1 MSLFDISYAGLKTQ
15 SAAIQVTSNNVS
27 NASTTAYKARE
38 SLFVDQYFKAVQSGG
53 SSGVAEFGTKRV
65 DNQGSMKASTSAL
78 DLGIQGQ
85 GMFRMASMATGDGG
99 AKYYSRN
106 GSFSVDNQGYIV
118 NANGLYLTGYQP
130 NSTLTN
136 VLAGATPSALKLPPA
151 EVAPL
156 VSTAGTVN
164 VNLDTRNPQPQV
176 VIAGSITNTG
186 KTFLATDPSTYNTST
201 TVQVYD
207 SKGVPHQVS
216 LYFQKIDPTVV
227 SDPRS
232 TVNPPTTSTAVQYR
246 VYMQADGATLA
257 KAPGGGVGAASLA
270 TSGPTALGAKLL
282 SDAAASAAATLDDK
296 IATNV
301 GNLATQSGTFATLLK
316 VPTIGLDGAAGGEL
330 VSTTA
335 NDWQTAKTALVNA
348 NQVKAAA
355 DTAVTTADSAVKAA
369 GGAGKAS
376 PAQNATLAAA
386 KVAQTAANDD
396 KDTKVTDEADAAKA
410 FADAAKAYVPP
421 VAVPPAAVSAT
432 DSAMSVAIAAYND
445 ATGAVAASSLA
456 VTLPKDGARAIYDAA
471 FKANAEAVAANSIG
485 TLQFV
490 DGQLVGSL
498 TKDYTGKGPAVATV
512 FSAQLSDAQ
521 NLLLYGV
528 KFDLSSMTSF
538 GSADIVREASA
549 NGYAPGA
556 LTGVNVDSAGLIT
569 GQYSNGKTL
578 VGGQLVMASFASSD
592 GLQPASGTVFTETFA
607 SGAAVLGT
615 GTTGSFGSIRSSS
628 LEQSNIDMAAEL
640 VNLMIEQ
647 RNYQANS
654 QGVSAANTVMTTA
667 INMGR

>member
-1 MSLFDISYAGLKTQ
+1 MSLFDISYAGLKSQ
-15 SAAIQVTSNNVS
+15 SAAIQVTSNNVA
-27 NASTTAYKARE
+27 NASTTGYKARE

-53 SSGVAEFGTKRV
+53 SSGVQEFGTKRV
-65 DNQGSMKASTSAL
+65 DSQGSMKASTSAL

-85 GMFRMASMATGDGG
+85 GMFRMSSMATGDGG
-99 AKYYSRN
+99 SKYYSRN

-130 NSTLTN
+130 NSTLTS
-136 VLAGATPSALKLPPA
+136 VIAGATPSALKLPPA

-156 VSTAGTVN
+156 VSTTGTVN
-164 VNLDTRNPQPQV
+164 VNLDTRNPLPQV

-186 KTFLATDPSTYNTST
+186 KTFLATDPSTYNSST

-257 KAPGGGVGAASLA
+257 KAPGGGVGTASLA
-270 TSGPTALGAKLL
+270 TATATALGAKLL

-301 GNLATQSGTFATLLK
+301 GDLATLSGTFATLLK
-316 VPTIGLDGAAGGEL
+316 VPTMGLDKDSGGEL
-330 VSTTA
+330 VSKTS
-335 NDWQTAKTALVNA
+335 NDWQTAKTALVTA
-348 NQVKAAA
+348 NQAKAAT
-355 DTAVTTADSAVKAA
+355 DTAVTTADAAVKAA
-369 GGAGKAS
+369 GGDLKAT
-376 PAQNATLAAA
+376 PAQIKARDEAL
-386 KVAQTAANDD
+386 VAQGLANDD
-396 KDTKVTDEADAAKA
+396 KDLKVTAEADAATA
-410 FADAAKAYVPP
+410 FSNQVEAYK
-421 VAVPPAAVSAT
+421 PAAVASTT
-432 DSAMSVAIAAYND
+432 DSAMAAAIVAYND
-445 ATGAVAASSLA
+445 ANEA
-456 VTLPKDGARAIYDAA
+456 VTASADAVNRVNDGARAIYDAA
-471 FKANAEAVAANSIG
+471 FKANAEAVAKNSIG

-490 DGQLVGSL
+490 DGQLLGSL
-498 TKDYTGKGPAVATV
+498 TKDYTGKGPSVPTV
-512 FSAQLSDAQ
+512 FTAQLSDAQ

-556 LTGVNVDSAGLIT
+556 LSGVNVDSAGLIT

-578 VGGQLVMASFASSD
+578 VGGQLVLASFASSD

-607 SGAAVLGT
+607 SGAAVLGS

-640 VNLMIEQ
+640 VNLMIQQ

>member
-27 NASTTAYKARE
+27 NASTTGYKARE

-65 DNQGSMKASTSAL
+65 DNQGSLKASTSAL
-78 DLGIQGQ
+78 DLAIQGQ
-85 GMFRMASMATGDGG
+85 GMFRMSSLPTGDGG
-99 AKYYSRN
+99 SKYYSRN

-136 VLAGATPSALKLPPA
+136 VVAGATPSALKLPA
-151 EVAPL
+151 SEVAPL

-164 VNLDTRNPQPQV
+164 ANLDTRNPQPQV
-176 VIAGSITNTG
+176 VIAGAITNTG
-186 KTFLATDPSTYNTST
+186 KTFLASDPSTYNSST

-216 LYFQKIDPTVV
+216 MYFQKVDPTVV
-227 SDPRS
+227 NDPRS
-232 TVNPPTTSTAVQYR
+232 LVNPPTTSTAVQYR
-246 VYMQADGATLA
+246 VYIQADGTTLA
-257 KAPGGGVGAASLA
+257 KLPGGGVGGASLA
-270 TSGPTALGAKLL
+270 TGTATAAAAKLL
-282 SDAAASAAATLDDK
+282 SDAAASAAAKLDDK
-296 IATNV
+296 TATNT
-301 GNLATQSGTFATLLK
+301 GDLSTQSGTFATLLK
-316 VPTIGLDGAAGGEL
+316 SPTLGLDAGAGGVAVNTASNAWQAAKNDL
-330 VSTTA
+330 VAS
-335 NDWQTAKTALVNA
+335 

-355 DTAVTTADSAVKAA
+355 DTAFTTAQTAVTSA
-369 GGAGKAS
+369 GGAGA
-376 PAQNATLAAA
+376 ATAVQNAALAAAQAAQIVANADQAA
-386 KVAQTAANDD
+386 KVAAEVVASGDFTAAM
-396 KDTKVTDEADAAKA
+396 A
-410 FADAAKAYVPP
+410 AYVSP
-421 VAVPPAAVSAT
+421 AVPGLN
-432 DSAMSVAIAAYND
+432 DSAMTAAINAYKD
-445 ATGAVAASSLA
+445 STAAVAASATAKS
-456 VTLPKDGARAIYDAA
+456 DARTAYDAA
-471 FKANAEAVAANSIG
+471 FKANADAVATTCIG

-490 DGQLVGSL
+490 DGQLLGSL
-498 TKDYTGKGPAVATV
+498 TKDYTGKAPSVPTV
-512 FSAQLSDAQ
+512 YTAQLSDAQ
-521 NLLLYGV
+521 NLPIYGV

-538 GSADIVREASA
+538 ASSDMVREASA
-549 NGYAPGA
+549 NGYAPGS
-556 LTGVNVDSAGLIT
+556 LTGVNVDSAGLIS

-578 VGGQLVMASFASSD
+578 VGGQLVLAAFASTD
-592 GLQPASGTVFTETFA
+592 GLQPVSGTVFTETFA
-607 SGAAVLGT
+607 SGAAVLGV
-615 GTTGSFGSIRSSS
+615 GTTSSFGAVRSSN

>member
-1 MSLFDISYAGLKTQ
+1 MSVFDISYAGLQSQ
-15 SAAIQVTSNNVS
+15 SAAIQITSNNVA

-53 SSGVAEFGTKRV
+53 SSGVQEFGTKRV
-65 DNQGSMKASTSAL
+65 DIQGSMKASTSAL

-99 AKYYSRN
+99 SKYYSRN

-130 NSTLTN
+130 NSTLTS
-136 VLAGATPSALKLPPA
+136 VIAGATPSALKLPPS

-156 VSTAGTVN
+156 ISTTGTVN
-164 VNLDTRNPQPQV
+164 VNLDTRNPLPQV

-186 KTFLATDPSTYNTST
+186 KTFLATDPSTYNSST

-257 KAPGGGVGAASLA
+257 KAPGGGVGTASLA
-270 TSGPTALGAKLL
+270 TATATALGAKLL

-301 GNLATQSGTFATLLK
+301 GDLATLSGTFATLLK
-316 VPTIGLDGAAGGEL
+316 VPTMGLDKDSGGEL
-330 VSTTA
+330 VSKTS
-335 NDWQTAKTALVNA
+335 NDWQTAKTALVTA
-348 NQVKAAA
+348 NQAKAAT
-355 DTAVTTADSAVKAA
+355 DTAVTTADAAVKAA
-369 GGAGKAS
+369 GGDAKAT
-376 PAQNATLAAA
+376 PAQIKARDEALVAQGLANDNKDEKVTAEDDAATAFSNAVEAYKPAAA
-386 KVAQTAANDD
+386 
-396 KDTKVTDEADAAKA
+396 
-410 FADAAKAYVPP
+410 P
-421 VAVPPAAVSAT
+421 SAT
-432 DSAMSVAIAAYND
+432 DIAMAAAIVAYND
-445 ATGAVAASSLA
+445 ANEA
-456 VTLPKDGARAIYDAA
+456 VTASALSVNKPGDGARAIYDAA
-471 FKANAEAVAANSIG
+471 FKANAEAVAKNSIG

-490 DGQLVGSL
+490 DGQLLGSL
-498 TKDYTGKGPAVATV
+498 TKDYTGKGPSVPTV
-512 FSAQLSDAQ
+512 FTAQLSDAQ

-528 KFDLSSMTSF
+528 KFDLSSMTAF

-556 LTGVNVDSAGLIT
+556 LSGVNVDSAGLIT

-578 VGGQLVMASFASSD
+578 VGGQLVLASFASSD

-607 SGAAVLGT
+607 SGAAVLGS

-640 VNLMIEQ
+640 VNLMIQQ

>member
-1 MSLFDISYAGLKTQ
+1 MSLFDISYAGLKSQ
-15 SAAIQVTSNNVS
+15 SAAIQVTSNNVA
-27 NASTTAYKARE
+27 NASTTGYKARE

-53 SSGVAEFGTKRV
+53 SSGVQEFGTKRV
-65 DNQGSMKASTSAL
+65 DSQGSMKASTSAL

-85 GMFRMASMATGDGG
+85 GMFRMSSMATGDGG
-99 AKYYSRN
+99 SKYYSRN

-130 NSTLTN
+130 NSTLTS
-136 VLAGATPSALKLPPA
+136 VIAGATPSALKLPPA

-156 VSTAGTVN
+156 VSTTGTVN
-164 VNLDTRNPQPQV
+164 VNLDTRNPLPQV

-186 KTFLATDPSTYNTST
+186 KTFLATDPSTYNSST

-246 VYMQADGATLA
+246 VYVQADGATLA
-257 KAPGGGVGAASLA
+257 KAPGGGVGTASLA
-270 TSGPTALGAKLL
+270 TSTATALGAKLL

-301 GNLATQSGTFATLLK
+301 GDLATLSGTFATLLK
-316 VPTIGLDGAAGGEL
+316 VPTMGLDKDSGGEL
-330 VSTTA
+330 VSKTS
-335 NDWQTAKTALVNA
+335 NDWQTAKTALVTA
-348 NQVKAAA
+348 NQAKAAT
-355 DTAVTTADSAVKAA
+355 DTAVTTADAAVKAA
-369 GGAGKAS
+369 GGDLKAT
-376 PAQNATLAAA
+376 PAQIKARDEAL
-386 KVAQTAANDD
+386 VAQGLANDD
-396 KDTKVTDEADAAKA
+396 KDAKVTAEEAAATDFSNA
-410 FADAAKAYVPP
+410 IGNYA
-421 VAVPPAAVSAT
+421 PAAAPSTT
-432 DSAMSVAIAAYND
+432 DSAMAAAIVAYND
-445 ATGAVAASSLA
+445 ANEA
-456 VTLPKDGARAIYDAA
+456 VTASALSVNKAGDGARAVYDAA
-471 FKANAEAVAANSIG
+471 FKANAEAVAKNSIG

-490 DGQLVGSL
+490 DGQLLGSL
-498 TKDYTGKGPAVATV
+498 TKDYTGKGPSVPTV
-512 FSAQLSDAQ
+512 FTAQLSDAQ

-556 LTGVNVDSAGLIT
+556 LSGVNVDSAGLIT

-578 VGGQLVMASFASSD
+578 VGGQLVLASFASSD

-607 SGAAVLGT
+607 SGAAVLGS

-640 VNLMIEQ
+640 VNLMIQQ

>member
-1 MSLFDISYAGLKTQ
+1 MSLFDISYAGLKSQ

-27 NASTTAYKARE
+27 NASTTGYKARE
-38 SLFVDQYFKAVQSGG
+38 SLFVDQYFKAGQSGG
-53 SSGVAEFGTKRV
+53 SSGVQEFGTKRV
-65 DNQGSMKASTSAL
+65 DSQGSMKASTSAL

-85 GMFRMASMATGDGG
+85 GMFRMSSMATGDGG
-99 AKYYSRN
+99 SKYYSRN

-130 NSTLTN
+130 NSTLTS
-136 VLAGATPSALKLPPA
+136 VIAGATPSALKLPPA

-156 VSTAGTVN
+156 VSTTGTVN
-164 VNLDTRNPQPQV
+164 VNLDTRNPLPQV

-186 KTFLATDPSTYNTST
+186 KTFLATDPSTYNSST

-246 VYMQADGATLA
+246 VYVQADGATLA
-257 KAPGGGVGAASLA
+257 KAPGGGVGTASLA
-270 TSGPTALGAKLL
+270 TSTATALGAKLL

-301 GNLATQSGTFATLLK
+301 GDLATLSGTFATLLK
-316 VPTIGLDGAAGGEL
+316 VPTMGLDKDSGGEL
-330 VSTTA
+330 VSKTS
-335 NDWQTAKTALVNA
+335 NDWQTAKTALVTA
-348 NQVKAAA
+348 NQAKAAT
-355 DTAVTTADSAVKAA
+355 DTAVTTADAAVKAA
-369 GGAGKAS
+369 GGDLKAT
-376 PAQNATLAAA
+376 PAQIKARDEAL
-386 KVAQTAANDD
+386 VAQGLANDD
-396 KDTKVTDEADAAKA
+396 KDAKVTAEEAAATDFSNA
-410 FADAAKAYVPP
+410 IGNYA
-421 VAVPPAAVSAT
+421 PAAAPSTT
-432 DSAMSVAIAAYND
+432 DSAMAAAIVAYND
-445 ATGAVAASSLA
+445 ANEA
-456 VTLPKDGARAIYDAA
+456 VTASADAVNRVNDGARAIYDAA
-471 FKANAEAVAANSIG
+471 FKANAEAVAKNSIG

-490 DGQLVGSL
+490 DGQLLGSL
-498 TKDYTGKGPAVATV
+498 TKDYTGKGPSVPTV
-512 FSAQLSDAQ
+512 FTAQLSDAQ

-556 LTGVNVDSAGLIT
+556 LSGVNVDSAGLIT

-578 VGGQLVMASFASSD
+578 VGGQLVLASFASSD

-607 SGAAVLGT
+607 SGAAVLGS

-640 VNLMIEQ
+640 VNLMIQQ

>member
-1 MSLFDISYAGLKTQ
+1 MSLFDISYAGLKSQ
-15 SAAIQVTSNNVS
+15 SAAIQVTSNNVA
-27 NASTTAYKARE
+27 NASTTGYKARE

-53 SSGVAEFGTKRV
+53 SSGVQEFGTKRV
-65 DNQGSMKASTSAL
+65 DSQGSMKASTSAL

-85 GMFRMASMATGDGG
+85 GMFRMSSMATGDGG
-99 AKYYSRN
+99 SKYYSRN

-130 NSTLTN
+130 NSTLTS
-136 VLAGATPSALKLPPA
+136 VIAGATPSALKLPPA

-156 VSTAGTVN
+156 VSTTGTVN
-164 VNLDTRNPQPQV
+164 VNLDTRNPLPQV

-186 KTFLATDPSTYNTST
+186 KTFLATDPSTYNSST

-246 VYMQADGATLA
+246 VYVQADGATLA
-257 KAPGGGVGAASLA
+257 KAPGGGVGTASLA
-270 TSGPTALGAKLL
+270 TSTATALGAKLL

-301 GNLATQSGTFATLLK
+301 GDLATLSGTFATLLK
-316 VPTIGLDGAAGGEL
+316 VPTMGLDKDSGGEL
-330 VSTTA
+330 VSKTS
-335 NDWQTAKTALVNA
+335 NDWQTAKTALVTA
-348 NQVKAAA
+348 NQAKAAT
-355 DTAVTTADSAVKAA
+355 DTAVTTADAAVKAA
-369 GGAGKAS
+369 GGDLKAT
-376 PAQNATLAAA
+376 PAQIKARDEALVAQGLANDNKDAKVTAEEVAATDFNAAVAAYAPAAA
-386 KVAQTAANDD
+386 PST
-396 KDTKVTDEADAAKA
+396 
-410 FADAAKAYVPP
+410 
-421 VAVPPAAVSAT
+421 T
-432 DSAMSVAIAAYND
+432 DSAMAAAIVAYND
-445 ATGAVAASSLA
+445 ANEAVDASADA
-456 VTLPKDGARAIYDAA
+456 VNRVNDGARAIYDAA
-471 FKANAEAVAANSIG
+471 FKANAEAVAKNSIG

-490 DGQLVGSL
+490 DGQLLGSL
-498 TKDYTGKGPAVATV
+498 TKDYTGKGPSVPTV
-512 FSAQLSDAQ
+512 FTAQLSDAQ

-556 LTGVNVDSAGLIT
+556 LSGVNVDSAGLIT

-578 VGGQLVMASFASSD
+578 VGGQLVLASFASSD

-607 SGAAVLGT
+607 SGAAVLGS

-640 VNLMIEQ
+640 VNLMIQQ